1 MAAPRLQHTRDGRVL
16 CSAHATSGA
25 PSYHTPQCE
34 ACAAARARGIIRP
47 DITTVPKKK
56 RGRAYLN
63 EKWINWAK
71 VPKENRA
78 DLAACV
84 QMRRR

>member
-1 MAAPRLQHTRDGRVL
+1 MNTPKLQHTRDGRTL
-16 CSAHATSGA
+16 CTAHATSGA
-25 PSYHTPQCE
+25 PSYHSEGCE
-34 ACAAARARGIIRP
+34 ACSEARAKGIIRP

-56 RGRAYLN
+56 RGRAYLQ
-63 EKWINWAK
+63 EKWIDWAR

-84 QMRRR
+84 QVRRR